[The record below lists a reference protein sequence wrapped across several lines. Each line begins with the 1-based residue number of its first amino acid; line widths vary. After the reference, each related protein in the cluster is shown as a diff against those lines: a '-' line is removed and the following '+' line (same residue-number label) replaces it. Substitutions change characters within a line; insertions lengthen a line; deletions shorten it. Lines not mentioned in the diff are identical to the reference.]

1 MNTLKGDHVLRYFRI
16 LTIVSAMMSLPSC
29 LAFAQGAADYPSK
42 PIRVISSSAPGGGG
56 DTLTRLI
63 AQKLSEQ
70 LQRQIVVDNRPGAG
84 DTIAFVA
91 AAKSAPDGYTLVSV
105 SPSFTIAPALYP
117 DFPYDPLKD
126 YAPVGIVARAPL
138 LLAAHPAL
146 PAKSVKELIALA
158 KAKPGAL
165 DVGIAQGSI
174 SHLVAAF
181 FASTANIKVTFIPY
195 KATAPLIIDGIGGQI
210 HLLVTNALAT
220 LPHVRSGRLRALAVT
235 TGERFSLLP
244 ELPTISESGVRGY
257 DASTWNGW
265 LAPAGTPPAI
275 VNRLSAELAK
285 SSKSADVAKKLADD
299 ATEPVGSTP
308 EQFQQLIAS
317 ELPRWRKVVKD
328 LGLRVE

>member
-1 MNTLKGDHVLRYFRI
+1 MRYFKI
-16 LTIVSAMMSLPSC
+16 LMIVTAMMIFPLR
-29 LAFAQGAADYPSK
+29 LASGQSAADYPNK
-42 PIRVISSSAPGGGG
+42 PVRVISSSAPGGGG
-56 DTLTRLI
+56 DTLTRMI
-63 AQKLSEQ
+63 AQKMSDN
-70 LQRQIVVDNRPGAG
+70 LQRQFVVDNRPGAG

-91 AAKSAPDGYTLVSV
+91 GAKSAADGYTLLSV
-105 SPSFTIAPALYP
+105 SPSFTIAPALYA
-117 DFPYDPLKD
+117 DFPYDPIKD
-126 YAPVGIVARAPL
+126 YAPIAIVSRSPL
-138 LLAAHPAL
+138 LLAAHPTL

-158 KAKPGAL
+158 RSKPGAL

-195 KATAPLIIDGIGGQI
+195 KATAPLIIDAIGGQI
-210 HLLVTNALAT
+210 HVLFTNALAT
-220 LPHVRSGRLRALAVT
+220 LPHVRSGRLRAIAVT

-265 LAPAGTPPAI
+265 LAPAGTPAAI

-285 SSKSADVAKKLADD
+285 SGRSADVAKKLADD

-317 ELPRWRKVVKD
+317 EMPRWRKVVKD